1 MGLIC
6 FGTNLLGSFALAT
19 RIYTPTTPR
28 GYFSYA
34 EPLIYF
40 GTNER
45 RRAASG
51 LCEFAPNAAFVCLVR
66 VRGTGDHK
74 FRGKCIACER
84 NSTRM
89 YDRVE
94 RSRELSFEKT
104 QFIYDRFLLSIVFKI
119 FSLISL

>member
-45 RRAASG
+45 RCAASG
-51 LCEFAPNAAFVCLVR
+51 LCVNSLVHGICASR
-66 VRGTGDHK
+66 SGSTTKNSVE
-74 FRGKCIACER
+74 KCIYCGLKNMHDQLR
-84 NSTRM
+84 
-89 YDRVE
+89 
-94 RSRELSFEKT
+94 REIALVGSFPT
-104 QFIYDRFLLSIVFKI
+104 L
-119 FSLISL
+119 

>member
-45 RRAASG
+45 RRAASE
-51 LCEFAPNAAFVCLVR
+51 LCEFVYIHGTCVFYTS
-66 VRGTGDHK
+66 RGDQVL
-74 FRGKCIACER
+74 E
-84 NSTRM
+84 N
-89 YDRVE
+89 V
-94 RSRELSFEKT
+94 
-104 QFIYDRFLLSIVFKI
+104 FIEN
-119 FSLISL
+119 